1 MICGFVVR
9 NGAKAALCLL
19 LTNNLCCEACSRQ
32 LIFQS
37 IFSRSSS
44 TSSSGGGGGGAGGGS
59 WMTTTNDPRFR
70 GHCSLLAL
78 YAVFSLELI
87 DRLFQLRFMGLL
99 VHSVFMGATVAC
111 RAIPQLQSPAWASLL
126 NKNNPNLLQIN

>member
-44 TSSSGGGGGGAGGGS
+44 SGGGGSGGGGGGGS